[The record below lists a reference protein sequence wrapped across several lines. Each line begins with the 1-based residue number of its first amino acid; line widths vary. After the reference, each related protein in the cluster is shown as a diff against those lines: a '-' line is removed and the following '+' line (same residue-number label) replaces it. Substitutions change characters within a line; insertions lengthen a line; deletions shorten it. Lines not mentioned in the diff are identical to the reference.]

1 MDSKFSTVNAVKRT
15 PLVHREPPVP
25 YMMWGNI
32 PTRKRMS
39 SVGAPMHPRIVG
51 LGATLLIGAFATD
64 VAYAQSDLFQWE
76 NFSIWLITAGLA
88 LAAAAAAALV
98 FDAARHRI
106 AGIDWARFCGFI
118 GATLLSILNA
128 FVHSRDAYTAVVPQG
143 VILSGIVT
151 AILLALGWWRGW
163 SVGKTPRSS
172 FSTEGTQS

>member
-15 PLVHREPPVP
+15 PLVHGKLPVP
-25 YMMWGNI
+25 YIMWGNV

-39 SVGAPMHPRIVG
+39 DVRPPVHPRIIG

-88 LAAAAAAALV
+88 LSAVAAVALV
-98 FDAARHRI
+98 FDAARRRV
-106 AGIDWARFCGFI
+106 GDIDWVRFCGFM
-118 GATLLSILNA
+118 GAVLLSILNA

-151 AILLALGWWRGW
+151 AILLALGWWHGW
-163 SVGKTPRSS
+163 SVGKAPQSS
-172 FSTEGTQS
+172 FSPEGTQS